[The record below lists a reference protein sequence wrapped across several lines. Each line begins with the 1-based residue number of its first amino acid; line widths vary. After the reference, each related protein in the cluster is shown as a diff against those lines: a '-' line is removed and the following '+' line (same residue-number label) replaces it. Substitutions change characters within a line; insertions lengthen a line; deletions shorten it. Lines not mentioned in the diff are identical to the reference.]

1 MVYRKM
7 LYFHWML
14 ITSLVHQAMY
24 TAGAIDTYDQMIK
37 NGTLLPILALNF
49 YHIVAYQVISLC

>member
-1 MVYRKM
+1 MVYRKI
-7 LYFHWML
+7 LYFHWTP
-14 ITSLVHQAMY
+14 TSLVHQAMY
-24 TAGAIDTYDQMIK
+24 TAGAVDTYDQMIK

>member
-1 MVYRKM
+1 M

-24 TAGAIDTYDQMIK
+24 TAGAVDTYDQMIK